1 MFAKSALTS
10 LTVGLIMLTTSTF
23 AKADLP
29 EIGTA
34 GASALT
40 IEKEIQ
46 YGQAFSVMA
55 RGGLPVV
62 NDPVLVEYINE
73 LGHILV
79 ANAESVKFP
88 FHFFLIQDN
97 EINAAAF
104 FGGYVKIH
112 TGLFLYADNESQL
125 ASVVAH
131 EIAHVTQRH
140 LARMMEAQSRSNPA
154 TLAALAGSV
163 LLTLVS
169 PEAGLAMLQT
179 TMAASM
185 QASINYTRT
194 HEFEADRI
202 GINTLSQS
210 GFDPRE
216 MAGFFGKLSAQYR
229 YASKPPQMLMTH
241 PLPDTR
247 VAESRNRA
255 SQLPKI
261 TAKPSLSYHLAKA
274 RIEVRYS
281 AMAADASLS
290 FFDNQL
296 ENRDYKVEAAALYG
310 KSLALM
316 ELEKYAEAETIMDG
330 LLMND
335 PRNLFYVDVKTDLD
349 LLQNRHQPAIDR
361 LANLYK
367 EMPNNSVVAINLTHA
382 YMEHKNYALASKII
396 EKFLRQQPDNALAWS
411 MAIKVNQGLGDL
423 SKAYQARAEYLA
435 LHGDYKKAINELN
448 SASAETDNSL
458 DRARI
463 SARIEQFMLAQT
475 SLDEL
480 RS

>member
-1 MFAKSALTS
+1 MLTS
-10 LTVGLIMLTTSTF
+10 SSATY
-23 AKADLP
+23 ANLP

-40 IEKEIQ
+40 INKEIQ
-46 YGQAFSVMA
+46 YGKAFSVMA

-62 NDPVLVEYINE
+62 DDPVLVEYIND
-73 LGHILV
+73 LGHTLV
-79 ANAESVKFP
+79 AHADSVKFP
-88 FHFFLIQDN
+88 FNFFLIQDN

-125 ASVVAH
+125 ASVIAH

-154 TLAALAGSV
+154 TLAAMAGSL

-169 PEAGLAMLQT
+169 PEAGIAMLQT
-179 TMAASM
+179 TVAANM

-229 YASKPPQMLMTH
+229 YASKPPQMLLTH
-241 PLPDTR
+241 PLPETR

-255 SQLPKI
+255 AQFPSVKLP
-261 TAKPSLSYHLAKA
+261 ASLPYQLAKA
-274 RIEVRYS
+274 RIEARYS
-281 AMAADASLS
+281 SMSGNTSLS
-290 FFDNQL
+290 FFNNQL
-296 ENRDYKVEAAALYG
+296 KNKDYSLEAAALYG
-310 KSLALM
+310 KSLALIQM
-316 ELEKYAEAETIMDG
+316 DNYPEADKIIDELLAQS
-330 LLMND
+330 
-335 PRNLFYVDVKTDLD
+335 PRNLFYIDVKTDLD
-349 LLQNRHQPAIDR
+349 NAQNRHQQAIER
-361 LANLYK
+361 LAALYK
-367 EMPNNSVVAINLTHA
+367 EMPNNSVVVINLINT
-382 YMEHKNYALASKII
+382 YMEKKDFAAALTVLD
-396 EKFLRQQPDNALAWS
+396 KFLRQQPDNTLAWS
-411 MAIKVNQGLGDL
+411 MAIKVNQGLGNL
-423 SKAYQARAEYLA
+423 GKAYQARAEYLA
-435 LHGDYKKAINELN
+435 LHGDYKKAINELT
-448 SASAETDNSL
+448 SAAAETNNNL

-463 SARIEQFMLAQT
+463 DARIEQFKQAQA

>member
-1 MFAKSALTS
+1 MFAASS
-10 LTVGLIMLTTSTF
+10 TTH
-23 AKADLP
+23 ANLP

-46 YGQAFSVMA
+46 YGKAFSVMA

-62 NDPVLVEYINE
+62 YDPVLVEYITD
-73 LGHILV
+73 LGHTLV
-79 ANAESVKFP
+79 AHADSVKFP
-88 FHFFLIQDN
+88 FNFFLIQDN

-154 TLAALAGSV
+154 TLAAMAGS
-163 LLTLVS
+163 LLLALVS

-179 TMAASM
+179 SVAANM
-185 QASINYTRT
+185 QANINYTRT

-202 GINTLSQS
+202 GIQTLNQS

-229 YASKPPQMLMTH
+229 YSSKPPQMLLTH
-241 PLPDTR
+241 PLPETR

-255 SQLPKI
+255 AQFPSKKI
-261 TAKPSLSYHLAKA
+261 SPSLSYQLAKA
-274 RIEVRYS
+274 RIEARYS
-281 AMAADASLS
+281 NMSGNTSLS
-290 FFDNQL
+290 FFNNQIK
-296 ENRDYKVEAAALYG
+296 NKDYKLEAAALYG
-310 KSLALM
+310 KSLALIQI
-316 ELEKYAEAETIMDG
+316 EKYSEAEKIIDE
-330 LLMND
+330 LLAQS
-335 PRNLFYVDVKTDLD
+335 PRNLFYIDTKTDLD
-349 LLQNRHQPAIDR
+349 IAQNRHQQAIDR
-361 LANLYK
+361 LSILYR
-367 EMPNNSVVAINLTHA
+367 EMPNNSVVVINLINT
-382 YMEHKNYALASKII
+382 YMEKKDYEKALVVLD
-396 EKFLRQQPDNALAWS
+396 KFLRQQPDNALAWS
-411 MAIKVNQGLGDL
+411 MAIKVNQGLGNL
-423 SKAYQARAEYLA
+423 GKAYQARAEYLA
-435 LHGDYKKAINELN
+435 LHGDYRKAIDELT
-448 SASAETDNSL
+448 SAGVETNNNL

-463 SARIEQFMLAQT
+463 EARIEQFKQAQAA
-475 SLDEL
+475 LDEL